1 MYLIIGGIDGFISEE
16 EKDQKREHG
25 RNRYHNMSKEKKQ
38 KLKNIK
44 KITLKLIRLDFLWY
58 VFNHDLIVYAMI

>member
-1 MYLIIGGIDGFISEE
+1 
-16 EKDQKREHG
+16 
-25 RNRYHNMSKEKKQ
+25 MSKEKKQ

-58 VFNHDLIVYAMI
+58 VFNHDLIVYAMIQLYIIKSSTFMVYKQTDRDGILMPG